1 MVKVLEL
8 KTTQCLVIKTLFEA
22 LKEILIDVNLE
33 FSDKFIRIKQ
43 MDIENTILV
52 DLELKTENFEFYE
65 CKYTEEEPLVVGINI
80 INLFKLLKTMHN
92 DDILCMSVDD
102 ESQDSLELRI
112 ENGAKNSVTIYSLGL
127 IDIDEET
134 LNIPEKT
141 FDIVIT
147 YVSANFQKI
156 IKDMSVLSKNIKIQS
171 YNKQMILECTGDFA
185 SQKTIIGENTDDI
198 KFRINENS
206 IFNGEYETKNLL
218 SFTKCTNLCNHVRL
232 YLKNELPLYIEY
244 AVGNLG
250 KVTLM
255 VGSKY

>member
-1 MVKVLEL
+1 MVKIFEL
-8 KTTQCLVIKTLFEA
+8 KTTQTLVMKTLFEA

-43 MDIENTILV
+43 MDVEHTILV
-52 DLELKTENFEFYE
+52 NLELDTENFEHYK
-65 CKYTEEEPLVVGINI
+65 CKFTEKDPLVLGVNV

-92 DDILCMSVDD
+92 DDVLSMYVDD
-102 ESQDSLELRI
+102 ESQDSLEIRI
-112 ENGAKNSVTIYSLGL
+112 ENGAKNSVTIYNLGL

-134 LNIPEKT
+134 LGIPDTT
-141 FDIVIT
+141 FDVVIT
-147 YVSANFQKI
+147 YLSSNFQKI

-171 YNKQMILECTGDFA
+171 YNKQLMLECSGDFA

-198 KFRINENS
+198 KFKIYENT
-206 IFNGEYETKNLL
+206 IFAGEYETKNLL
-218 SFTKCTNLCNHVRL
+218 SFTKCTNLCNHVKL
-232 YLKNELPLYIEY
+232 YLKNELPLFIEY

-255 VGSKY
+255 IASKY